1 MAISAQGKGHLWLIC
16 CIVQQFTAHYLFS
29 LDDFPFHSI
38 SLHWRILEFFLSS
51 LTNSSFGGKLVRHRI
66 RFGGRLV
73 GWSFSLLQPP
83 SGDNCPVVNVPV
95 NAIQYREFITTKFTF
110 ICHCIYD
117 MCFVIT
123 IIITVIVVVLVIFQ
137 FCNNHYSI
145 KFHLFSGK
153 LRRNINQFSSL
164 DKSDQTSFSFFKIKL
179 FFYRIFPRF
188 VQFSTISF
196 VKYCD
201 IKNFLYKFTNKIF
214 FFLLLIRK

>member
-1 MAISAQGKGHLWLIC
+1 MSCGKCSCQCYSIPRIYHHKIYFYMSLHLWYVFC
-16 CIVQQFTAHYLFS
+16 YYYYH
-29 LDDFPFHSI
+29 
-38 SLHWRILEFFLSS
+38 
-51 LTNSSFGGKLVRHRI
+51 
-66 RFGGRLV
+66 
-73 GWSFSLLQPP
+73 
-83 SGDNCPVVNVPV
+83 
-95 NAIQYREFITTKFTF
+95 
-110 ICHCIYD
+110 
-117 MCFVIT
+117 
-123 IIITVIVVVLVIFQ
+123 ITVIVVVLVIFQ

-164 DKSDQTSFSFFKIKL
+164 DKSDQTSFSFFKMKL

-201 IKNFLYKFTNKIF
+201 IKNFLYKFTNKIY